1 MPELN
6 GDIQIWAGQTV
17 MMLLRMGIENNL
29 DYSDRMKHQFT
40 VDIMDS
46 ILAELN
52 VTPEEIIKLRKKMTK
67 DKSKTKVERIAS
79 IVGDSFAVHKNERSL
94 MAAMIDELSKGT
106 RWRQDAL
113 ECIKGC
119 YPQYFDGKVPDK

>member
-1 MPELN
+1 MHP
-6 GDIQIWAGQTV
+6 IISQ
-17 MMLLRMGIENNL
+17 
-29 DYSDRMKHQFT
+29 SHQ
-40 VDIMDS
+40 
-46 ILAELN
+46 
-52 VTPEEIIKLRKKMTK
+52 RKAN
-67 DKSKTKVERIAS
+67 RIAS

-119 YPQYFDGKVPDK
+119 YPQYFDGKKPGKEEV

>member
-1 MPELN
+1 MKKKPSP
-6 GDIQIWAGQTV
+6 
-17 MMLLRMGIENNL
+17 RK
-29 DYSDRMKHQFT
+29 SD
-40 VDIMDS
+40 
-46 ILAELN
+46 
-52 VTPEEIIKLRKKMTK
+52 
-67 DKSKTKVERIAS
+67 RIAS

-119 YPQYFDGKVPDK
+119 YPQYFEGEEPDKLKHL

>member
-46 ILAELN
+46 ILAELD
-52 VTPEEIIKLRKKMTK
+52 VTPEEIIKLRKK
-67 DKSKTKVERIAS
+67 
-79 IVGDSFAVHKNERSL
+79 
-94 MAAMIDELSKGT
+94 
-106 RWRQDAL
+106 
-113 ECIKGC
+113 
-119 YPQYFDGKVPDK
+119 

>member
-52 VTPEEIIKLRKKMTK
+52 VTPEEIIKLRKMTK

-119 YPQYFDGKVPDK
+119 YPQYFDGKVLDK

>member
-1 MPELN
+1 MNPQELFEHN
-6 GDIQIWAGQTV
+6 RTAYQ
-17 MMLLRMGIENNL
+17 
-29 DYSDRMKHQFT
+29 
-40 VDIMDS
+40 
-46 ILAELN
+46 
-52 VTPEEIIKLRKKMTK
+52 RKST
-67 DKSKTKVERIAS
+67 RIAS

-119 YPQYFDGKVPDK
+119 YPQYFDGKEPM

>member
-1 MPELN
+1 
-6 GDIQIWAGQTV
+6 
-17 MMLLRMGIENNL
+17 
-29 DYSDRMKHQFT
+29 
-40 VDIMDS
+40 
-46 ILAELN
+46 
-52 VTPEEIIKLRKKMTK
+52 MTK